1 LENLEETVIKVS
13 EDMQILDEKLFP
25 SYQKGRKEGRQEG
38 RKEGIEKGLEKARR
52 KAALSQLRR
61 GKLTDEEIAED
72 FELSLEVLAELKKQ
86 IEKDK

>member
-25 SYQKGRKEGRQEG
+25 SYQKGRKEG
-38 RKEGIEKGLEKARR
+38 IEKGLEKARR

-61 GKLTDEEIAED
+61 GKLADEEIAED